1 MKLLSIKLKI
11 LRFLNILLLVKY
23 CNEYLMKFAT
33 KITENNKMN
42 GIVNI
47 DDFIMNNISLTNDS
61 CPRIFWVYNLN
72 LALKLLLANSLK

>member
-11 LRFLNILLLVKY
+11 IRFLNILLLVKY
-23 CNEYLMKFAT
+23 CNEYLTKFAR
-33 KITENNKMN
+33 KITEKNKMN

>member
-1 MKLLSIKLKI
+1 M
-11 LRFLNILLLVKY
+11 Y
-23 CNEYLMKFAT
+23 CNEYLMKFAR

-61 CPRIFWVYNLN
+61 CPRIFWVYNFN
-72 LALKLLLANSLK
+72 LSLKLLLANSLK